1 MLPLGMVGLFC
12 TQKAWFFV
20 LRASLSPQ
28 KDREDRVLLVDGN
41 LVFVLMTYGMI
52 SHARNDLPLF
62 L

>member
-1 MLPLGMVGLFC
+1 MLPLGKVGLFC
-12 TQKAWFFV
+12 SQKAWFFL

-28 KDREDRVLLVDGN
+28 KDRVLLVDGN
-41 LVFVLMTYGMI
+41 LVFVLMPYGMI